1 MVAESTVE
9 YVRAGGPGGQ
19 HRNKRETGIRL
30 VHLPSGLIIMA
41 TERRSRAQNESLAF
55 ERLRERLADLNYV
68 PEARIPTRTPRRA
81 KAARMD
87 DKRRVGEKKKGRS
100 RPRLGGDD
108 G

>member
-30 VHLPSGLIIMA
+30 VHAPSGLIIMA

-87 DKRRVGEKKKGRS
+87 DKRRVGEKKRGRS
-100 RPRLGGDD
+100 RPRPGGDD